1 MFTRKR
7 SVVVFKSPLVS
18 MFVPFVAAC
27 QFVPLFA
34 LTSTVKFAVLLEV
47 PYHVALMR
55 LIEYVKAVEFDV

>member
-7 SVVVFKSPLVS
+7 SAVVFKSPLVS
-18 MFVPFVAAC
+18 MFVPFVAVC

-34 LTSTVKFAVLLEV
+34 LTSTVKFAVLFET

-55 LIEYVKAVEFDV
+55 LIGYASAVAFDA